1 MSAVICKPPAVNKH
15 IHTLNPLNCL
25 KKTKKKQHFLCAYL
39 SIKLVKPHIGNM
51 EPLICQPSVCPA
63 QGKQRVYYELFG
75 FKCKTYLKHKML
87 MLLN

>member
-39 SIKLVKPHIGNM
+39 SIKLVKSRDGNM